1 MQLTRAAD
9 YGVRVMI
16 HLANNGLPGKR
27 SSLTDLADA
36 AEVSPAF
43 LSKVLQRL
51 VRAGLVT
58 SRRGKR
64 GGFELLERGRAASL
78 MDVLSALDGVPALNV
93 CLVDGGGCH
102 RSTWCAAHP
111 VWVEAQARMREVL
124 TAASLQTVARES
136 RERQAA
142 LARKLTES

>member
-16 HLANNGLPGKR
+16 HLANGNGGR
-27 SSLTDLADA
+27 SSLTELSGA

-51 VRAGLVT
+51 VKAGFVT

-64 GGFELLERGRAASL
+64 GGFELADRGRHSSL
-78 MDVLSALDGVPALNV
+78 MDILSALDGVPALNS
-93 CLVDGGGCH
+93 CLLDGGCH
-102 RSTWCAAHP
+102 RSTWCAAHV
-111 VWVEAQARMREVL
+111 VWLEAQERMRGVL
-124 TAASLQTVARES
+124 TEATLERLARES
-136 RERQAA
+136 HENRLALGMDTRE
-142 LARKLTES
+142 S

>member
-9 YGVRVMI
+9 YGVRVMM
-16 HLANNGLPGKR
+16 HLANGTPGLR
-27 SSLTDLADA
+27 SSLTDLAGA

-51 VRAGLVT
+51 VKAGLVA

-64 GGFELLERGRAASL
+64 GGFELLDRGRHSSL
-78 MDVLSALDGVPALNV
+78 MEILSALDGVPALNA
-93 CLVDGGGCH
+93 CLLDGGCH

-111 VWVEAQARMREVL
+111 IWVEAQSRMREVL
-124 TAASLQTVARES
+124 SATSLDELARES
-136 RERQAA
+136 HERRAA
-142 LARKLTES
+142 LGIRRES